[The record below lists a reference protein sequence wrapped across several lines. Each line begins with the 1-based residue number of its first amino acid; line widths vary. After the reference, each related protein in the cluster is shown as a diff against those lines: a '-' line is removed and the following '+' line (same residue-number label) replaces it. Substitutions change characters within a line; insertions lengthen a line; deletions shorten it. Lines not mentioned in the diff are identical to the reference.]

1 MVLSDYITECRR
13 LLHDANGNFYSDSEL
28 TDYINAGR
36 TRLVRDT
43 GCLRTYQTSTVAAN
57 QEIILT
63 SSLPNG
69 TNTLD
74 IINLN
79 LIWGNT
85 RIALQYMAFT
95 DFNSRLRY
103 YQNYIG
109 RPIAYS
115 MYGQTSIYLG
125 PVPDQTYTIELDT
138 IIMPTALSTSA
149 PTETIPDPYTTP
161 VTFYACYK
169 AKHKE
174 QAYGEAEIFNQ
185 EYVKQVRAVLSSVF
199 TRRMTTPYLV
209 G

>member
-28 TDYINAGR
+28 TDYINQGR
-36 TRLVRDT
+36 TRMVRDT
-43 GCLRTYQTSTVAAN
+43 GCLRTYQTSSVVAN
-57 QEIILT
+57 QEILLT
-63 SSLPNG
+63 SALPSG
-69 TNTLD
+69 SNTLD
-74 IINLN
+74 IINFN

-95 DFNSRLRY
+95 DFNARLRY
-103 YQNYIG
+103 YQNYTG

-125 PVPDQTYTIELDT
+125 PIPDQTYSVELDT
-138 IIMPTALSTSA
+138 VIMPTALTSSA
-149 PTETIPDPYTTP
+149 PNETIPEPYTTP
-161 VTFYACYK
+161 VAFYACYK

-174 QAYGEAEIFNQ
+174 QAYGESEIFNQ
-185 EYVKQVRAVLSSVF
+185 EYKNQVRAVLSSVF
-199 TRRMTTPYLV
+199 TRRITTPYLM

>member
-13 LLHDANGNFYSDSEL
+13 LLHDANANFYTDSEL

-138 IIMPTALSTSA
+138 IIMPTALSTSS

-161 VTFYACYK
+161 VAFYACYK

-185 EYVKQVRAVLSSVF
+185 EYIKQVRAVLSSVF
-199 TRRMTTPYLV
+199 TRRITTPYLV

>member
-28 TDYINAGR
+28 TDYINQGR
-36 TRLVRDT
+36 TRMVRDT
-43 GCLRTYQTSTVAAN
+43 GCLRTYQTSSVVAN
-57 QEIILT
+57 QEILLT
-63 SSLPNG
+63 SALPSG
-69 TNTLD
+69 SNTLD
-74 IINLN
+74 IINFN

-95 DFNSRLRY
+95 DFNARLRY
-103 YQNYIG
+103 YQNYTG

-125 PVPDQTYTIELDT
+125 PIPDQTYSVELDT
-138 IIMPTALSTSA
+138 VIMPTALTNSS
-149 PTETIPDPYTTP
+149 PNETIPEPYTTP
-161 VTFYACYK
+161 VAFYACYK

-174 QAYGEAEIFNQ
+174 QAYGESEIFNQ
-185 EYVKQVRAVLSSVF
+185 EYKNQVRAVLSSVF
-199 TRRMTTPYLV
+199 TRRITTPYLM